1 MNENFKREFQV
12 AKADTGNNLLIGWAV
27 TSTDNGQDVID
38 KQNDIVEFTACLE
51 AALEYAKGE
60 RPSLRNHAG
69 EPVGKVLFLLPLDA
83 ETAKG
88 LEVSSRFEGLIAG
101 VQVDDATMGAYRAGK
116 LTGLSIAGTVQEV
129 S

>member
-38 KQNDIVEFTACLE
+38 KQNDIVEFGACLD

-69 EPVGKVLFLLPLDA
+69 EPVGTVVFLLPLDS